1 MAHTFFHNIT
11 YLSSSSMPK
20 EKDAKPAISATSCLE
35 NIVKVDN
42 KTHIFFSHFTM
53 GTTLVISGPSCSKH
67 RYLNKLVK
75 RSTR

>member
-42 KTHIFFSHFTM
+42 KTHIFFSRFYYANNSCDFRAQ
-53 GTTLVISGPSCSKH
+53 LFKASLPS
-67 RYLNKLVK
+67 RA
-75 RSTR
+75 R